1 MRDHIERPR
10 PRDHI
15 FDSFMAKTRTRLRT
29 MLHCQYSFGTIVG
42 APVIFFLGGFIFA
55 LLSSLEELGDE
66 DIAEALAFGQWYMII
81 PHIVSFLLLSLLY

>member
-1 MRDHIERPR
+1 
-10 PRDHI
+10 
-15 FDSFMAKTRTRLRT
+15 

-42 APVIFFLGGFIFA
+42 APVIFFLGGFVFA

-81 PHIVSFLLLSLLY
+81 PHIVSPYIYASPFLSLVSNNSSTADTPAVNHLWTLASGE

>member
-1 MRDHIERPR
+1 
-10 PRDHI
+10 
-15 FDSFMAKTRTRLRT
+15 MAKTRTRLRT